1 MRDDKG
7 RFLKGRDTSLE
18 PIEYKIKKMYSLE
31 KMWKERDDYIADL
44 IKEAPYIYNSWRG
57 IRFTD
62 KGKLSG
68 NCESWNDFKTFYND
82 VRPTYKKGLVLRR
95 LESHKPFAKDNFIWV
110 TLEEAVL
117 LKSNLVWLEFE
128 GKNLTMLQWAK
139 EVNSTL
145 CTIRN
150 RYYSRDKQKYSV
162 KEVIYGRPRRRGIR
176 KPKNHT
182 ETNIRS
188 KASKMISSY
197 KHHDY
202 KNGVEICD
210 IDIDWM
216 IDNILLRQC
225 YYCEDSLRV
234 GCDRIDNSRG
244 HIKTNVVPC
253 CIECNTVRN
262 DNFSVDE
269 MRILGKTIK
278 YIKDER
284 NNTQRI
290 A

>member
-7 RFLKGRDTSLE
+7 RFLKGRDSSLE

-31 KMWKERDDYIADL
+31 RTWKERDDYIADL

-62 KGKLSG
+62 KGKLNG
-68 NCESWNDFKTFYND
+68 NSESWNDFKTFYND

-95 LESHKPFAKDNFIWV
+95 MESRKPFSKDNFIWV
-110 TLEEAVL
+110 TIEEAVL

-128 GKNLTMLQWAK
+128 GKNLTLSQWAN
-139 EVNSTL
+139 EVNSSL
-145 CTIRN
+145 YAIKN
-150 RYYSRDKQKYSV
+150 RYYKKDARGYSV
-162 KEVIYGRPRRRGIR
+162 REIIYGRPIKRGS
-176 KPKNHT
+176 KTPQNHT

-197 KHHDY
+197 KHNDS
-202 KNGVEICD
+202 KNNLEICD

-216 IDNILLRQC
+216 IENILLKTC
-225 YYCEDSLRV
+225 YYCGDSLRI
-234 GCDRIDNSRG
+234 GCDRIDNNRG
-244 HIKTNVVPC
+244 HIKNNVVPC
-253 CIECNTVRN
+253 CIECNSVRN
-262 DNFSVDE
+262 NLFSVDE

-278 YIKDER
+278 SIKDER
-284 NNTQRI
+284 NN
-290 A
+290 AS